1 MVWKIMNIDER
12 MIHSE
17 YLNKAKHV
25 NMFETKINYGCE
37 LVALVF
43 Y

>member
-1 MVWKIMNIDER
+1 MVWKITNIDER

-17 YLNKAKHV
+17 YLNKAKNV
-25 NMFETKINYGCE
+25 NMFENQLWLSE

-43 Y
+43 C